1 MRIRKQDGF
10 TLVELLVVIGIIALL
25 VAILLP
31 ALNKARQ
38 AGYAVAC
45 ASNMRQIGV
54 AFTMY
59 VQDTSMSGGNL
70 PAPWAPAPE
79 VWPGAVWYAKLQPYL
94 QNRKVT
100 STNSNYTLS
109 FDGIYRCPGKANWM
123 LGATPNTEGATDT
136 NRISYAMNQFCNPWT
151 ATPGRR
157 FVKFTK
163 VADNLLVGTDH
174 ARGRLM
180 LLAEVNNGASS
191 VVNYATLYTAPVPAL
206 WHNKRDNMLFCDMHV
221 EAVPKYG
228 VTVDLVL
235 K

>member
-1 MRIRKQDGF
+1 MRRIRTHGF

-25 VAILLP
+25 VSILLP

-45 ASNMRQIGV
+45 ASNMRQIGI

-59 VQDTSMSGGNL
+59 VQDTSQSGGNL

-79 VWPGAVWYAKLQPYL
+79 VWPGAFWYAKLQPYL

-100 STNSNYTLS
+100 FTNSNYTLS

-123 LGATPNTEGATDT
+123 LGASPNTEGATDV
-136 NRISYAMNQFCNPWT
+136 NRVSYAMNQFSNPWV
-151 ATPGRR
+151 PQPRR

-163 VADNLLVGTDH
+163 VAENLLTTTDH
-174 ARGRLM
+174 NKARLM
-180 LLAEVNNGASS
+180 LLCEVNNGNSS
-191 VVNYATLYTAPVPAL
+191 IINTAYIYTPARAL
-206 WHNKRDNMLFCDMHV
+206 WHNRRDNMLFCDMHV
-221 EAVPKYG
+221 EAVPYNG